1 MSKITSIEGFFSLK
15 FCVLWRILLRFLEHQ
30 LQLLLLEDNRKKQL
44 ISHLLHS
51 FHVGNLVLINSKIKR
66 QFSL

>member
-1 MSKITSIEGFFSLK
+1 MENFVKI
-15 FCVLWRILLRFLEHQ
+15 LEHQ
-30 LQLLLLEDNRKKQL
+30 LQLLLHEDNRKKQL

-51 FHVGNLVLINSKIKR
+51 FHVENLVLINSKIKR